1 MITEPPA
8 VALLNYISWG
18 ILWRIFCQTGIFRG
32 VSYSIVTLKHSAI
45 YVKIGEFKKIVSQK
59 EIKGHKNTNAP
70 LILKIWDIIFFW
82 FWANY
87 IMGHFSGYFE
97 GASTFLTPK
106 LSLAALGTI

>member
-1 MITEPPA
+1 MGRGWESIPGPLKGLQIC
-8 VALLNYISWG
+8 AL
-18 ILWRIFCQTGIFRG
+18 
-32 VSYSIVTLKHSAI
+32 VPM
-45 YVKIGEFKKIVSQK
+45 
-59 EIKGHKNTNAP
+59 GHKNTNAP
-70 LILKIWDIIFFW
+70 LILKIRDIIFFK